1 MYYVGFTLID
11 CFVHL
16 FQDIISLGS
25 CIQLHYVCECLE
37 RVEIMKQALSNGM
50 LLNPDSY
57 KEMLVLRRFSR
68 YNAILK
74 LIQIYFI

>member
-1 MYYVGFTLID
+1 
-11 CFVHL
+11 
-16 FQDIISLGS
+16 
-25 CIQLHYVCECLE
+25 
-37 RVEIMKQALSNGM
+37 MKQALSNGM